1 MGWVGR
7 GGSAIHSPPGPQPH
21 DFRTGGACGALIEGQ
36 VLPSSLNQ
44 AVYPLQLPPRQGQT
58 LKVRPSTGVG
68 NHPEDE
74 GGPGAAPRP
83 PG

>member
-1 MGWVGR
+1 MTSGLAVPVE
-7 GGSAIHSPPGPQPH
+7 HS
-21 DFRTGGACGALIEGQ
+21 FKAKFF
-36 VLPSSLNQ
+36 PSSLNQ
-44 AVYPLQLPPRQGQT
+44 TVYPLRLPPHRGQT
-58 LKVRPSTGVG
+58 LKPRPSTGVR

>member
-1 MGWVGR
+1 MTSGLVVPVEVSFKAR
-7 GGSAIHSPPGPQPH
+7 
-21 DFRTGGACGALIEGQ
+21 FF
-36 VLPSSLNQ
+36 PSSLNQ
-44 AVYPLQLPPRQGQT
+44 TVYPLWLPPRQGQT
-58 LKVRPSTGVG
+58 LKPHPSTGVG